1 MKRRTFLVT
10 AATASSACF
19 PGPARRLN
27 VYNWSSYI
35 APETIPDF
43 EREYNVRVRYV
54 TFESVEEMLAK
65 VATGNCGFDVVFPTN
80 NYIAPM
86 RESRLLAP
94 VDHALL
100 TNLDQLESRFQSPP
114 WDTALRWCVPYM
126 HSTTGIVHN
135 VSVQPPPSGWSDF
148 WSSRFGRRATML
160 DDPNEVLGACLK
172 KLGLPLNS
180 FDAEHLRRARDAA
193 IDAKRMVRAFINA
206 EVKDQLVAG
215 DVVVAQLW
223 ATMAQQG
230 IDAQPA
236 LRFVH
241 PAEGFALYCDNAV
254 ILAESR
260 RSAVA
265 HLFINYL
272 LRPDVSA
279 RISLTMRTPTA
290 NAGAFRYLPA
300 GTRENRTLYPSEVT
314 LSRGEWFEALPPE
327 GQRLRDRIWTEIK
340 AA

>member
-1 MKRRTFLVT
+1 MKRRSFLLT
-10 AATASSACF
+10 AATATTACF
-19 PGPARRLN
+19 PGQARRLN
-27 VYNWSSYI
+27 VYNWSSYV
-35 APETIPDF
+35 APETVPDF

-86 RESRLLAP
+86 REGRLLAP
-94 VDHALL
+94 LDHSLL
-100 TNLDQLESRFQSPP
+100 TNLNQLDDRFQSPP
-114 WDTALRWCVPYM
+114 WDPALRWCVPYM

-135 VSVQPPPSGWSDF
+135 TSVQPAPSHWADF
-148 WSSRFGRRATML
+148 WTPRFGRRATML

-180 FDAEHLRRARDAA
+180 FDRDHLRKARDAA
-193 IDAKRMVRAFINA
+193 IEAKRMVRAFINA

-215 DVVVAQLW
+215 DVLDAQLW

-241 PAEGFALYCDNAV
+241 PAEGFALYCDNAA

-260 RSAVA
+260 RRELA

-272 LRPDVSA
+272 LRPNVSA

-290 NAGAFRYLPA
+290 NRGALKHLPPEVRA
-300 GTRENRTLYPSEVT
+300 NRTLYPSEET
-314 LSRGEWFEALPPE
+314 LARGEWFDALPPE